1 MFRDVVSSV
10 DACGMA
16 ACIHAWC
23 ELAYGVHR
31 VLQHDVMAP
40 DKGVLKSP
48 NTLWQR
54 SQKLLKEVLKSLSL
68 LWQRRP
74 KVVKDVPSR

>member
-1 MFRDVVSSV
+1 MSCMSPLQALWMNKWLLHYRKRNNERRLILFRDVVSSV
-10 DACGMA
+10 DACSIA

-48 NTLWQR
+48 NTL
-54 SQKLLKEVLKSLSL
+54 
-68 LWQRRP
+68 
-74 KVVKDVPSR
+74 